1 MHFFLMTF
9 SITLQNY
16 NPKGRNVVK
25 MGYKM
30 ILFKKHV
37 TTLEVFTTKK
47 TKIYLNPHYALDSQ
61 RNSEIQERQVYEKII

>member
-30 ILFKKHV
+30 ILLKKHV

-47 TKIYLNPHYALDSQ
+47 TNIYTKLFSPACFNSATGYC
-61 RNSEIQERQVYEKII
+61 RN